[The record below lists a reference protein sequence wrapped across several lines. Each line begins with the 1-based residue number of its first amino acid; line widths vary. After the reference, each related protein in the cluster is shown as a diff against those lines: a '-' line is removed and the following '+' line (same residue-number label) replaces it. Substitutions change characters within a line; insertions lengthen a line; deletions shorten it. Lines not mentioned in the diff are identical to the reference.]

1 MQHITTELRELIE
14 QYSIHFQELS
24 QEELT
29 NKPTPERWSKKELI
43 GHLCD
48 SAQNNIQRFI
58 RGQYYA
64 EPPQIV
70 YHQNEWVELAHY
82 QEYDAWQLINF
93 WATLNLHLCW
103 ILDNMNPENYSK
115 ICNTGQDEAELHSLE
130 WLAADYVNHMKHHL
144 KQITD
149 QDYQASYTPIS

>member
-14 QYSIHFQELS
+14 QYSIHFQGLS
-24 QEELT
+24 QEELMH
-29 NKPTPERWSKKELI
+29 KPSPERWSKKELI

-70 YHQNEWVELAHY
+70 YHQDEWVELAHY